1 MQAISSL
8 NPKPVSLLKMPELE
22 LSLLPRRD
30 SFAYTELKALDLLMS
45 INDNA
50 DFRLRK

>member
-8 NPKPVSLLKMPELE
+8 NPGPFPFLKMPELE

-30 SFAYTELKALDLLMS
+30 SFAYTQLKVLDLLMT
-45 INDNA
+45 IKNKV
-50 DFRLRK
+50 DF